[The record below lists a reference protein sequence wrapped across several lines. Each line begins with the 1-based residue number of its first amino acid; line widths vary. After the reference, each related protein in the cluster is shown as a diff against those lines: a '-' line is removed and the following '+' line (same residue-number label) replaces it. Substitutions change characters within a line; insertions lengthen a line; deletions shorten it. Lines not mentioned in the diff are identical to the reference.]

1 LGASCYKH
9 FVPTGL
15 DERSLEGRE
24 QGRPP
29 EFLVLKVMGDI
40 MKKLLIAP
48 VVVFSLLSTIIVAQ
62 VRPAPA
68 VILIKAGRLVDVR
81 AGRVIENQGIL
92 VEGERIKSVGP
103 LVQIQRAAPS
113 TAKVIDL
120 SRATVLPGLAD
131 CHTHILLQG
140 DITAADYDEQ
150 LLKESIPYRTIRA
163 TVAARIGLLNG
174 FTVMRDLETEG
185 AMYADVDVKTAIN
198 RGVIPGPRMFVS
210 TRAFSATGMY
220 PLLGYSWELKM
231 PEGVQIVD
239 GADNIRKAVREQV
252 KYGADWIKFYAD
264 RRYFM
269 KDGALHSWV
278 NFTEEEMKAMV
289 DEAHRLGRRVAA
301 HAMGWDGI
309 DASLRAGVDSIEHG
323 YGLDEGLMDR
333 MVRQGVYWCPTIYVG
348 VYVAEGRAAAGA
360 PIWLTMRDLEAKA
373 FGSAVRKGVK
383 IAYGTDAGGY
393 AWTENQAKE
402 FAYMVRYG
410 MTSMQA
416 IQSAT
421 ITAADLLE
429 RSHDF
434 GAIEPGKFADIV
446 AVAGDPLRDITEL
459 ERVRF
464 VMKGGEIYRN
474 DK

>member
-1 LGASCYKH
+1 LLLTNAFAQSK
-9 FVPTGL
+9 
-15 DERSLEGRE
+15 
-24 QGRPP
+24 PP
-29 EFLVLKVMGDI
+29 AI
-40 MKKLLIAP
+40 
-48 VVVFSLLSTIIVAQ
+48 T
-62 VRPAPA
+62 
-68 VILIKAGRLVDVR
+68 LIKAGRLIDVR
-81 AGRVIENQGIL
+81 AGRVLENQGIL
-92 VEGERIKSVGP
+92 IEGDRIKSVGP
-103 LVQIQRAAPS
+103 LATIQGSAPS
-113 TAKVIDL
+113 TARVVDL
-120 SRATVLPGLAD
+120 SSATVLPGLAD

-185 AMYADVDVKTAIN
+185 AMYADVDVKQAIN
-198 RGVIPGPRMFVS
+198 RGVVPGPRMFVA

-220 PLLGYSWELKM
+220 PLQGYSWELRM

-239 GADNIRKAVREQV
+239 GADNIRRAVREQV

-264 RRYFM
+264 RRYFL
-269 KDGALHSWV
+269 KNGALHSWV

-301 HAMGWDGI
+301 HAMGWEGI
-309 DASLRAGVDSIEHG
+309 DASLRVGVDSIEHG

-333 MVRQGVYWCPTIYVG
+333 MVKQGTYWCPTIYVG
-348 VYVAEGRAAAGA
+348 VYVAEGRAATGA

-373 FGSAVRKGVK
+373 FPIAVRRGVK

-402 FAYMVRYG
+402 LTYMVRYG
-410 MTSMQA
+410 MTPMQA

-421 ITAADLLE
+421 IVAADLLE
-429 RSHDF
+429 RAGDF
-434 GAIEPGKFADIV
+434 GVIEPGKYADII
-446 AVAGDPLRDITEL
+446 AVSGDPLKNVAEL
-459 ERVRF
+459 EQVRF
-464 VMKGGEIYRN
+464 VMKGGEVYRN
-474 DK
+474 EMERK

>member
-1 LGASCYKH
+1 
-9 FVPTGL
+9 
-15 DERSLEGRE
+15 
-24 QGRPP
+24 
-29 EFLVLKVMGDI
+29 
-40 MKKLLIAP
+40 MKKLFITL
-48 VVVFSLLSTIIVAQ
+48 VVLLLTWVSVVSQ
-62 VRPAPA
+62 MKPPSV
-68 VILIKAGRLVDVR
+68 VLIKAGRLVDVR
-81 AGRVIENQGIL
+81 AGRVREDQGIL
-92 VEGERIKSVGP
+92 VEGERIKAVGP
-103 LVQIQRAAPS
+103 LAEIQRTAPS
-113 TAKVIDL
+113 SATVIDL
-120 SRATVLPGLAD
+120 SRSTVLPGLAD
-131 CHTHILLQG
+131 CHTHVLLQG
-140 DITAADYDEQ
+140 DITAAEYDEQ
-150 LLKESIPYRTIRA
+150 VLKESIPYRAIRA
-163 TVAARIGLLNG
+163 TVAARIGLMNG

-220 PLLGYSWELKM
+220 PLSGYSWELKM

-239 GADNIRKAVREQV
+239 GPDNIRRAVREQV

-269 KDGALHSWV
+269 KDGKLHSWV
-278 NFTEEEMKAMV
+278 NFTDEEMKAMV

-309 DASLRAGVDSIEHG
+309 DASLKVGVDSIEHG

-333 MVRQGVYWCPTIYVG
+333 MIRQGVYWCPTIYVG
-348 VYVAEGRAAAGA
+348 VYVAEGRAAGGA

-373 FGSAVRKGVK
+373 FAIAVRKGVK

-402 FAYMVRYG
+402 FSYMVKYG
-410 MTSMQA
+410 MTPMQA

-421 ITAADLLE
+421 TVSANLLE
-429 RSHDF
+429 RPRDF
-434 GAIEPGKFADIV
+434 GAIEPGMFADII
-446 AVAGDPLRDITEL
+446 AVNGDPLKDISEL

-464 VMKGGEIYRN
+464 VMKGGEVYKN
-474 DK
+474 EK